1 MQANTTAEQQEKEFQ
16 LTLSKLSHEIRNPLA
31 LVSSE
36 LQLMVSS
43 HPEISGYEGWDDII
57 DNLEYIKEL
66 LNELSDYNNA
76 GKLTL
81 CPTELYSFLCSILA
95 SYKPTLDYLG
105 IKLEADIPSHLPAI
119 PLDRTKMRQAVLN
132 LLRNAQEA
140 ISHPQGKIRVQA
152 NVLPDN
158 RVYISICDNGCGISH
173 SQQPDIFT
181 PFVTF
186 KSGGTGLGLPIT
198 RQIIEAHGGHLELSS
213 VPGQGTDARIFL
225 G

>member
-1 MQANTTAEQQEKEFQ
+1 MQVNTTAKQQEKEFRF
-16 LTLSKLSHEIRNPLA
+16 TLSKLSHEIRNPLA

-36 LQLMVSS
+36 LQMIVSS
-43 HPEISGYEGWDDII
+43 HPEIAAYEGWDDIM

-81 CPTELYSFLCSILA
+81 HPTDLYTFLYSILA
-95 SYKPTLDYLG
+95 SYKPTLEYLG
-105 IKLEADIPSHLPAI
+105 IKLEADIPSHLPTI
-119 PLDRTKMRQAVLN
+119 PLDQTKMRQALLN

-140 ISHPQGKIRVQA
+140 ISHPQGKIKVQA
-152 NVLPDN
+152 KILPDGI
-158 RVYISICDNGCGISH
+158 RISICDNGCGITH

-198 RQIIEAHGGHLELSS
+198 RQIIEAHGGHLEISS
-213 VPGQGTDARIFL
+213 VPDQGTEVRIFL